1 MSVDVKR
8 VPAHRVLIVGATS
21 AIATEV
27 ARLFARDGSSF
38 FLVGR
43 SPEKLTALCDDLM
56 VRGAVSAE
64 WTAADLTQ
72 TGDHPRLLA
81 EADRVLGGYDMVLI
95 AFGTLAN
102 QKASEAS
109 VDVALSEW
117 HLNATCMISV
127 LTLIA
132 NKLEAQRHGTLAV
145 LSSVA
150 GDRGRKSNYL
160 YGAAKAALSTFLQ
173 GLRARLSTS
182 GVRVVTVKPG
192 MVDTPMTAHMKK
204 GPLFASPERV
214 GRDIHKAMLA
224 GSDIVYTPWHWR
236 FVMLVIRRDPGTS
249 IQAFALVISS

>member
-1 MSVDVKR
+1 MTVNLSR
-8 VPAHRVLIVGATS
+8 SPAHRVLIVGATS

-43 SPEKLTALCDDLM
+43 APEKLMALCDDLK
-56 VRGAVSAE
+56 VRGAVAAGWS
-64 WTAADLTQ
+64 AADLRETS
-72 TGDHPRLLA
+72 DHPRLLA
-81 EADRVLGGYDMVLI
+81 AADEALGGYDMVLV
-95 AFGTLAN
+95 AFGTLAD

-109 VDVALSEW
+109 VDVALAEW
-117 HLNATCMISV
+117 HLNATCMISL

-132 NKLEAQRHGTLAV
+132 NKLEAQRHGTLAAI
-145 LSSVA
+145 SSVA

-192 MVDTPMTAHMKK
+192 MVDTPMTAHLKK
-204 GPLFASPERV
+204 GPFFASPERV
-214 GRDIHKAMLA
+214 GRDIHRAMLA

-236 FVMLVIRRDPGTS
+236 FVMLMIRAIPERLFKRLP
-249 IQAFALVISS
+249 L